1 LRGRSLVAVAL
12 AFLTFSGG
20 VAVAAPPS
28 DRVLPAGQHTTEK
41 SRRLASTYVRQLQDL
56 NAGIYHCWP
65 WVEVQRASI
74 GFYRPRNVR
83 ARTDDD
89 RYLSIR
95 IYIEQDPSPAFGK
108 MSFEQRGAAMFSR
121 YVGPMLKRMAKDP
134 ALVADGSL
142 DGFTTILEW
151 KKDGTGINGRP
162 VHETV
167 AVFIDKP
174 SATEYLAGRIDA
186 KLLAERA
193 RVMGFDGETALGMI
207 TLAPTWD
214 DNFVATFKV
223 QNYQL
228 EAGVTC

>member
-1 LRGRSLVAVAL
+1 LRGRSAVAVAL

-20 VAVAAPPS
+20 VAVAAPPT
-28 DRVLPAGQHTTEK
+28 DRVLPSGQHTTEK
-41 SRRLASTYVRQLQDL
+41 SRRLATTYVRQLQEL

-65 WVEVQRASI
+65 WVETQKSSI
-74 GFYRPRNVR
+74 GFYRPKNVR
-83 ARTDDD
+83 AKTDDD

-121 YVGPMLKRMAKDP
+121 YVGPMLKRMTKDP
-134 ALVADGSL
+134 ALLADSSL

-151 KKDGTGINGRP
+151 MKQAPPINGRP

-167 AVFIDKP
+167 AVFIDKA
-174 SATEYLAGRIDA
+174 SASEYLAGRIDVKA
-186 KLLAERA
+186 LSERA
-193 RVMGFDGETALGMI
+193 SVMGFDGETALGAI
-207 TLAPTWD
+207 KLAPTWD
-214 DNFVATFKV
+214 DNFVTTYKV

-228 EAGVTC
+228 EPGVTC